1 MSQDAA
7 TLVKAPYRRQHWTDE
22 QLQEFMACADPVTGP
37 EYFMDHFFHIQH
49 PTKGKMLYHPFD
61 YQKRLINTYHNYRY
75 SISMMPRQTGKSTSA
90 AGYLLWMAMFRPDST
105 ILIAAH
111 KYTGSQEIM
120 QRIRYAY
127 ELCPDHIR
135 AGVTS
140 YNKGNLDF
148 ENGSRIVSTTTTE
161 NTGRG
166 MSITLLYCDEF
177 AFVRPTIAREF
188 WTSISPT
195 LATGGKAIIT
205 STPNSDEDQF
215 ALLWKGANKCED
227 EFGNP
232 TELGINGF
240 RAYRSYWDEHPD
252 RDEKWAAEQR
262 AQLGEDRFRREM
274 CCEFLINDETLIAPA
289 KLIDLQGHEPLY
301 KTGQV
306 RWYQRPKKDRIYVI
320 ALDPSLG
327 TGGDPAAIQVFE
339 ATTTEQVAEW
349 RHNRTTI
356 PEQIRI
362 LADIVNHLHDTVQDP
377 QHIYFSI
384 ENNTIGE
391 AALIS
396 IAEYGEENIKGYFLS
411 EPGGGGSRRYRKGF
425 NTTNKPKLNACNK
438 LKLLIET
445 GRMKIRSSSLVSELK
460 TFVALG
466 VGYAAKPGET
476 DDLVMSTILAVRM
489 MQLLQ
494 TFHAEMDQQMRDH
507 GDKIEPPMPFIST
520 RY

>member
-22 QLQEFMACADPVTGP
+22 QLTEFMACADPVTGP
-37 EYFMDHFFHIQH
+37 QYFMDNFFYIQH
-49 PTKGKMLYHPFD
+49 PVKGKMLYHPFD
-61 YQKRLINTYHNYRY
+61 YQKRLIDTYHNHRF

-215 ALLWKGANKCED
+215 ALLWKGANK
-227 EFGNP
+227 
-232 TELGINGF
+232 T
-240 RAYRSYWDEHPD
+240 
-252 RDEKWAAEQR
+252 
-262 AQLGEDRFRREM
+262 
-274 CCEFLINDETLIAPA
+274 
-289 KLIDLQGHEPLY
+289 
-301 KTGQV
+301 
-306 RWYQRPKKDRIYVI
+306 
-320 ALDPSLG
+320 
-327 TGGDPAAIQVFE
+327 
-339 ATTTEQVAEW
+339 
-349 RHNRTTI
+349 
-356 PEQIRI
+356 
-362 LADIVNHLHDTVQDP
+362 
-377 QHIYFSI
+377 
-384 ENNTIGE
+384 
-391 AALIS
+391 
-396 IAEYGEENIKGYFLS
+396 
-411 EPGGGGSRRYRKGF
+411 
-425 NTTNKPKLNACNK
+425 
-438 LKLLIET
+438 
-445 GRMKIRSSSLVSELK
+445 
-460 TFVALG
+460 
-466 VGYAAKPGET
+466 
-476 DDLVMSTILAVRM
+476 
-489 MQLLQ
+489 
-494 TFHAEMDQQMRDH
+494 
-507 GDKIEPPMPFIST
+507 
-520 RY
+520 